1 VDQILNGVLLLVAMN
16 AGVFFLLWWLNQRR
30 RKKLESLASQLGG
43 EAVSG
48 FLADAYVRLGQGPD
62 EVRIKLIPGGKNQ
75 PNHLELQLRNPL
87 GFDLSISRENL
98 ATRALERW
106 GLLKEVKIGDPVFDE
121 QYLIRSNDP
130 AQAMMFLQGPG
141 RREAVDYFFLQGFTA
156 LQAGTYGLVVRKPRY
171 REPDLE
177 LGTIR
182 AHLEQ
187 LGRFA
192 GKQ

>member
-1 VDQILNGVLLLVAMN
+1 MDQISNVVLLFVAMN
-16 AGVFFLLWWLNQRR
+16 AVAFFLLWWLNQRR
-30 RKKLESLASQLGG
+30 RQKLESLASQLGG

-75 PNHLELQLRNPL
+75 PNYLELQWRSPL
-87 GFDLSISRENL
+87 GFDLSISRENV

-130 AQAMMFLQGPG
+130 AQAMMFLQGTG

-156 LQAGTYGLVVRKPRY
+156 FQAGKDGLVVRKPSY
-171 REPDLE
+171 READLE
-177 LGTIR
+177 VGTIR